1 MAIIHIET
9 LSFQYKESKTKLV
22 SRLDSAIE
30 KNTWTTVVGAVGVGK
45 TTLLRLL
52 KRNRQP
58 KGDLSGRI
66 TADEDLVIAY
76 LPENPDGQFVTE
88 DVWSELVFPLENLG
102 LSASEI
108 DWRVGEMVHFMGIS
122 SWLSRSLSSL
132 SH

>member
-22 SRLDSAIE
+22 SHLDAAIE

-58 KGDLSGRI
+58 KGDLS
-66 TADEDLVIAY
+66 
-76 LPENPDGQFVTE
+76 
-88 DVWSELVFPLENLG
+88 
-102 LSASEI
+102 
-108 DWRVGEMVHFMGIS
+108 VG
-122 SWLSRSLSSL
+122 
-132 SH
+132 